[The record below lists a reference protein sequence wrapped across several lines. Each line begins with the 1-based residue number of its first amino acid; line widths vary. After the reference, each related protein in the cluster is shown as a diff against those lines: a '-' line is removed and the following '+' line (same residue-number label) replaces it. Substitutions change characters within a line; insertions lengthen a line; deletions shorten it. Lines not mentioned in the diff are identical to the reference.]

1 MPGPYKMHEP
11 RAKKRLLAKKVAVR
25 YAQDARWHNDEEFCY
40 EEEKNVI
47 MEKKL
52 TMQQK
57 SERGRSERRVVAQ
70 TARKVRDKKEDAAI
84 AKANAMLDE
93 MMRDG
98 TIKDIQKAK
107 QEIMRKTGVYPM
119 GGSE

>member
-1 MPGPYKMHEP
+1 M
-11 RAKKRLLAKKVAVR
+11 A
-25 YAQDARWHNDEEFCY
+25 
-40 EEEKNVI
+40 
-47 MEKKL
+47 KKL

-93 MMRDG
+93 MMREG
-98 TIKDIQKAK
+98 TIPLGGLQKAK
-107 QEIMRKTGVYPM
+107 DIIANKRQAHIQWEEMNNG
-119 GGSE
+119 

>member
-1 MPGPYKMHEP
+1 MARK
-11 RAKKRLLAKKVAVR
+11 AKGKKSAKE
-25 YAQDARWHNDEEFCY
+25 NGY
-40 EEEKNVI
+40 EESRNEKDGQEEVV
-47 MEKKL
+47 MAKKL

-98 TIKDIQKAK
+98 TITNIQKAK

-119 GGSE
+119 GGNE

>member
-1 MPGPYKMHEP
+1 M
-11 RAKKRLLAKKVAVR
+11 A
-25 YAQDARWHNDEEFCY
+25 
-40 EEEKNVI
+40 
-47 MEKKL
+47 KKL

-93 MMRDG
+93 MMREG
-98 TIKDIQKAK
+98 TIPLGGLQKAK
-107 QEIMRKTGVYPM
+107 DMIEKNRRISNGRK
-119 GGSE
+119 

>member
-1 MPGPYKMHEP
+1 M
-11 RAKKRLLAKKVAVR
+11 A
-25 YAQDARWHNDEEFCY
+25 
-40 EEEKNVI
+40 
-47 MEKKL
+47 KKL

-107 QEIMRKTGVYPM
+107 QEIIAERQAHTRWEEMNNGRKN
-119 GGSE
+119 